1 MTILHV
7 VIIILCVVFQA
18 VMFVI
23 DPSGLSGDK
32 STLQAQLNVRAMLR
46 EQFPSRP
53 WIDVVSKGKN
63 NQRIRLK
70 IAFL

>member
-1 MTILHV
+1 
-7 VIIILCVVFQA
+7 
-18 VMFVI
+18 MFVI